1 MTGKEISEEID
12 KLNKDINTIFNVMVN
27 LESQIARDEWN
38 KVLVFLGTE
47 LKKKKNT
54 DYCEVGELEINC
66 PKEWDKGIVK
76 FGNQKYRI
84 KACSLGDEMRE
95 KWGKSLLENVLEEVN
110 EFKC

>member
-54 DYCEVGELEINC
+54 DYCEVGELEI
-66 PKEWDKGIVK
+66 K
-76 FGNQKYRI
+76 I
-84 KACSLGDEMRE
+84 KRVS
-95 KWGKSLLENVLEEVN
+95 K
-110 EFKC
+110 